1 MDKKEN
7 APTGAATSAGASTE
21 AAALDGAALSNNQFI
36 TVSRDRQPGFIE
48 SLLIREGG
56 RGAEN
61 AISSEN
67 LVMLAGLSD
76 KRILQAEIEHER
88 SCGALIL
95 SKCTHGGGY
104 YLPASRAELVAF
116 ERTLRRRALGTL
128 RTLRSA
134 RQALKIMEGQEAISG
149 AETQSGEKL

>member
-1 MDKKEN
+1 
-7 APTGAATSAGASTE
+7 
-21 AAALDGAALSNNQFI
+21 
-36 TVSRDRQPGFIE
+36 
-48 SLLIREGG
+48 
-56 RGAEN
+56 
-61 AISSEN
+61 
-67 LVMLAGLSD
+67 
-76 KRILQAEIEHER
+76 
-88 SCGALIL
+88 LIL